1 MESGHLDQGCRQE
14 EALVDYLY
22 DECEPEERDR
32 LEAHLA
38 TCHRCARELESL
50 RFARGT
56 LAEWTPP
63 EPPLGFRVVSDRDTG
78 HVPWWRVPLQPGWG
92 LATAA
97 VGVLLVGAVLASV
110 EVRYGDDGFMF
121 RMGWSGRTA
130 VEGAPAPEA
139 AIVSAEPASDAAPVA
154 PEAGATPW
162 RADLMALEAQLR
174 REMVASGRDARRA
187 PELVPAG
194 TAISEQTVVGEDGLL
209 REIQG
214 LISQSERRQQQ
225 DLALWLTEFA
235 QEFDMQR
242 RADQQRMQQEL
253 GALEGFA
260 DYLVR
265 VSQR

>member
-14 EALVDYLY
+14 EALIDYLY
-22 DECEPEERDR
+22 DECEPGARDR

-38 TCHRCARELESL
+38 TCHRCAQELESL
-50 RFARGT
+50 RSVRGT
-56 LAEWTPP
+56 LVEWTPP

-78 HVPWWRVPLQPGWG
+78 RVPWWRVPLQPGLG

-139 AIVSAEPASDAAPVA
+139 AIASVEPASDAAPVA
-154 PEAGATPW
+154 PEADATPW
-162 RADLMALEAQLR
+162 RADLRALEAQLR
-174 REMVASGRDARRA
+174 REMVASGRDGRRA

-194 TAISEQTVVGEDGLL
+194 AAVSEQTVVGEDGLL
-209 REIQG
+209 RQIQG